1 MFFGLLIAPFRG
13 RRAHRSERALSGSRL
28 SRAARKHPLK
38 LHWLPGND
46 GHPRS
51 HWVNDG
57 EKRRR

>member
-13 RRAHRSERALSGSRL
+13 SKHRSERVQSGSRV
-28 SRAARKHPLK
+28 SRSGRKHPLK

-51 HWVNDG
+51 HWENDG
-57 EKRRR
+57 EKRRH